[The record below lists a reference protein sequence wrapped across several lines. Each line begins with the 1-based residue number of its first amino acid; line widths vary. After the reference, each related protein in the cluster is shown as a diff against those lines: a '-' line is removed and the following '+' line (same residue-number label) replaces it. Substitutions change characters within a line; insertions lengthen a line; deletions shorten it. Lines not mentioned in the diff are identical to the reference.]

1 MLFVLVLLSILSFV
15 SDASALRSAENAGA
29 ENEGQKVKGWNLF
42 YTKIAGVENEQIY
55 GHFCI

>member
-42 YTKIAGVENEQIY
+42 YTKIAGVENEQI
-55 GHFCI
+55 